1 MWGYIGDNMIKIKD
15 LEIKKGS
22 FTIIAGPCAIESKE
36 QVFDIAKT
44 INNRIDIFRGG
55 AYKPRT
61 SPTAFQGLGQAGI
74 DLLVDIKK
82 EYNIPVISELMNIE
96 DLKYFDEIDIIQ
108 IGARN
113 MQNYP
118 LLTAVGKTN
127 KPVLLKR
134 GMGNTVDELIHAS
147 EYISNEGNNNIIL
160 CERGIRTF
168 EDSTRFTLD
177 LSAIPVIKTLC
188 DYPVFVDP
196 SHAAGRRDL
205 VIPLSKAAKAVGADG
220 LIVEV
225 HNDPTN
231 ALSDQLQQLDYKL
244 FDELLIELD
253 KVEV

>member
-1 MWGYIGDNMIKIKD
+1 MIKVKNI
-15 LEIKKGS
+15 EIGNGN
-22 FTIIAGPCAIESKE
+22 FTIIAGPCSIESSE
-36 QVFDIAKT
+36 QIFDIANYIK
-44 INNRIDIFRGG
+44 NDIDILRGG

-61 SPTAFQGLGQAGI
+61 SYTAFQGLKEEGI
-74 DLLVDIKK
+74 DLLKAAGS
-82 EYNIPVISELMNIE
+82 EYDLPIISELMNIE
-96 DLKYFDEIDIIQ
+96 DIDNFKDVDIIQ

-118 LLTAVGKTN
+118 LLKAVGKLTT
-127 KPVLLKR
+127 PVLLKR
-134 GMGNTVDELIHAS
+134 GMGNTVDELIKAS
-147 EYISNEGNNNIIL
+147 EYISSEGNTNIIL

-188 DYPVFVDP
+188 NYPVFVDP

-220 LIVEV
+220 IIVEV

-231 ALSDQLQQLDYKL
+231 ALSDALQQLDYEL
-244 FDELLIELD
+244 FDELILELK
-253 KVEV
+253 KVIIWKN

>member
-1 MWGYIGDNMIKIKD
+1 MIKVKNI
-15 LEIKKGS
+15 EIGNG
-22 FTIIAGPCAIESKE
+22 FIVIAGPCSIESRDS
-36 QVFDIAKT
+36 VFDIAKT

-61 SPTAFQGLGQAGI
+61 SPTAFQGLGKVGI
-74 DLLVDIKK
+74 DLLVDVKK
-82 EYNIPVISELMNIE
+82 EFDIPVISELMNIE
-96 DLKYFDEIDIIQ
+96 DIEYFEDIDIIQ

-118 LLTAVGKTN
+118 LLKAVGKLD
-127 KPVLLKR
+127 KPILLKR
-134 GMGNTVDELIHAS
+134 GMGNTVDELIKAS
-147 EYISNEGNNNIIL
+147 EYISSEGNNKIIL

-244 FDELLIELD
+244 FDELILELE
-253 KVEV
+253 KVSRWEYERTR

>member
-1 MWGYIGDNMIKIKD
+1 MIKIKD

-22 FTIIAGPCAIESKE
+22 FTLIAGPCSIESRE
-36 QVFDIAKT
+36 SVFDIAKT
-44 INNRIDIFRGG
+44 IHNNIDIFRGG

-61 SPTAFQGLGQAGI
+61 SPTAFQGMKEEGI
-74 DLLVDIKK
+74 SLLLEVKK
-82 EYNIPVISELMNIE
+82 EFDVPVISELMKVE
-96 DLKYFDEIDIIQ
+96 DLQYFDDVDIIQ

-118 LLTAVGKTN
+118 LLIAVGKTD

-147 EYISNEGNNNIIL
+147 EYISNEGNNKIIL

-205 VIPLSKAAKAVGADG
+205 VVPLSKAAKAVGADG

-225 HNDPTN
+225 HNDPAN

-244 FDELLIELD
+244 FEELIIELD